1 MACSCQNNQNQETEE
16 KKGLVDNIKDKI
28 EEVKKLWDESDE
40 KTKNYNN
47 DFLHFNY
54 TFFK

>member
-1 MACSCQNNQNQETEE
+1 MQENQNNQNQETEE

-40 KTKNYNN
+40 KTN
-47 DFLHFNY
+47 DE
-54 TFFK
+54 K

>member
-1 MACSCQNNQNQETEE
+1 MACSCQNNQNQETEK

-40 KTKNYNN
+40 KTN
-47 DFLHFNY
+47 DE
-54 TFFK
+54 K

>member
-1 MACSCQNNQNQETEE
+1 MWLRRSADIRLICQNNQNQETEE

-40 KTKNYNN
+40 KTN
-47 DFLHFNY
+47 DE
-54 TFFK
+54 K

>member
-28 EEVKKLWDESDE
+28 EEVKKLWDESYEKTNDE
-40 KTKNYNN
+40 K
-47 DFLHFNY
+47 
-54 TFFK
+54 